1 MTVSASDTNITLD
14 LDDWQN
20 YTNCNNRDHLVEWLT
35 RSLPNFA
42 NLSSLS
48 CLDPCVWKIVHI
60 LSSKIGCDF
69 QVKKGCKL
77 WKILAIYLYV
87 GSQSNEESKSRWI
100 ESEDSFDPSGFLA
113 GFPTSALAL
122 LYFLQAISLFPP
134 SNFFISS
141 KQFPTILQ
149 RLILYSSATIF
160 WEHFFC
166 W

>member
-122 LYFLQAISLFPP
+122 LYFLRAISLFPP
-134 SNFFISS
+134 SNFRQSYKGSLGSFFILAP
-141 KQFPTILQ
+141 Q
-149 RLILYSSATIF
+149 YS
-160 WEHFFC
+160 
-166 W
+166 